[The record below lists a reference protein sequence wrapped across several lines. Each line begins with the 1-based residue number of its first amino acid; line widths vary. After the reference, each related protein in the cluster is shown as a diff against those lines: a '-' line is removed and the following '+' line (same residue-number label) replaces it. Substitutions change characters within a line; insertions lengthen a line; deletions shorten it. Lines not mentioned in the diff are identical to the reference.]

1 MAVDCVVL
9 FDSVLNKFSLV
20 ESILVIDF
28 LRVKLFELV
37 SDIELESL
45 LFEVIELVEDEFNNV
60 VVGVFRFVVG
70 VAGVNADGDGL
81 NEDDND
87 VEEFVLVVSMNLD
100 G

>member
-1 MAVDCVVL
+1 
-9 FDSVLNKFSLV
+9 
-20 ESILVIDF
+20 
-28 LRVKLFELV
+28 
-37 SDIELESL
+37 
-45 LFEVIELVEDEFNNV
+45 V
-60 VVGVFRFVVG
+60 VVGVFRFVC